1 MPAFLAS
8 WIKLRDHLSDDFLGG
23 PRAVKLA
30 WVINLQKGGTLPFV
44 LGLMVAFDN
53 FTAAHRALSDD
64 VGEGTGAGHR
74 RRIGR
79 QNAPQPARKR
89 VGLSNR
95 CGHG

>member
-53 FTAAHRALSDD
+53 FTAAHRAPRCSPASQR
-64 VGEGTGAGHR
+64 GMR
-74 RRIGR
+74 R
-79 QNAPQPARKR
+79 QT
-89 VGLSNR
+89 
-95 CGHG
+95 